1 MRITQKSLIDYN
13 QIDGYIQVQKFVGE
27 RNTAAQL
34 FNMKQD
40 MNMLFG
46 RLAANYSLLVSVFED
61 KSIKVEIVLM
71 ITSCNVCPQA
81 AITYNF

>member
-40 MNMLFG
+40 MNMLFD
-46 RLAANYSLLVSVFED
+46 RLAPNYSLLVSVFED
-61 KSIKVEIVLM
+61 KSIKVEIVPHDYKL
-71 ITSCNVCPQA
+71 
-81 AITYNF
+81 

>member
-1 MRITQKSLIDYN
+1 MRITQKSLIYYN

-61 KSIKVEIVLM
+61 KSIKVEIVPHDYKL
-71 ITSCNVCPQA
+71 
-81 AITYNF
+81 

>member
-13 QIDGYIQVQKFVGE
+13 LIDGYIQVQKFVGE

-46 RLAANYSLLVSVFED
+46 RLAPNYSLLVSVFED
-61 KSIKVEIVLM
+61 KSIKVEIVPHDYKL
-71 ITSCNVCPQA
+71 
-81 AITYNF
+81 

>member
-13 QIDGYIQVQKFVGE
+13 QIDGYVQFQKFVGE

-46 RLAANYSLLVSVFED
+46 RLAPNYSLLVSVFED
-61 KSIKVEIVLM
+61 KSIKVEIVPHDYKL
-71 ITSCNVCPQA
+71 
-81 AITYNF
+81 

>member
-1 MRITQKSLIDYN
+1 MCITQKSLIDYN

-40 MNMLFG
+40 MNIMFG

-61 KSIKVEIVLM
+61 KSIKVEIVPHDYKL
-71 ITSCNVCPQA
+71 
-81 AITYNF
+81 

>member
-40 MNMLFG
+40 MNMLFD
-46 RLAANYSLLVSVFED
+46 RLASNYSLLVSVFED
-61 KSIKVEIVLM
+61 KSIKVEIVPHDYKL
-71 ITSCNVCPQA
+71 
-81 AITYNF
+81 

>member
-46 RLAANYSLLVSVFED
+46 RLAPNYSLLVSVFED
-61 KSIKVEIVLM
+61 KSIKVEIVPHDYK
-71 ITSCNVCPQA
+71 V
-81 AITYNF
+81 

>member
-1 MRITQKSLIDYN
+1 MRIIQKSLLDYN
-13 QIDGYIQVQKFVGE
+13 QIDGYVQVQKFVGE

-46 RLAANYSLLVSVFED
+46 RLAPNYSLLVSVFED
-61 KSIKVEIVLM
+61 KSIKVEIVPHDYKL
-71 ITSCNVCPQA
+71 
-81 AITYNF
+81 

>member
-46 RLAANYSLLVSVFED
+46 RLAANYSLFVSVFED
-61 KSIKVEIVLM
+61 KSIKVEIVPHDYKL
-71 ITSCNVCPQA
+71 
-81 AITYNF
+81 

>member
-1 MRITQKSLIDYN
+1 MCITQKSLIDYN

-61 KSIKVEIVLM
+61 KSIKVEIVPHDYKL
-71 ITSCNVCPQA
+71 
-81 AITYNF
+81 

>member
-1 MRITQKSLIDYN
+1 MRITQKLLIDYN

-61 KSIKVEIVLM
+61 KSIKVEIVPHDYKL
-71 ITSCNVCPQA
+71 
-81 AITYNF
+81 

>member
-27 RNTAAQL
+27 RNIAAQL

-40 MNMLFG
+40 MKYAVWPS
-46 RLAANYSLLVSVFED
+46 RS
-61 KSIKVEIVLM
+61 
-71 ITSCNVCPQA
+71 
-81 AITYNF
+81 

>member
-13 QIDGYIQVQKFVGE
+13 QIDGYIQVQKFVGV

-46 RLAANYSLLVSVFED
+46 RLAPNYSLLVSVFED
-61 KSIKVEIVLM
+61 KSIKVEIVPHDYKL
-71 ITSCNVCPQA
+71 
-81 AITYNF
+81 

>member
-13 QIDGYIQVQKFVGE
+13 HIDGYIQVQKFVGE
-27 RNTAAQL
+27 RNTSAQL

-46 RLAANYSLLVSVFED
+46 RLAPNYSLLVSAFED
-61 KSIKVEIVLM
+61 KSIKVEIVPYDYKL
-71 ITSCNVCPQA
+71 
-81 AITYNF
+81 

>member
-1 MRITQKSLIDYN
+1 MRITQKSFIDYN

-46 RLAANYSLLVSVFED
+46 RLAPNYSLLVSAFED
-61 KSIKVEIVLM
+61 KSIKVEIVPHDYKL
-71 ITSCNVCPQA
+71 
-81 AITYNF
+81 

>member
-27 RNTAAQL
+27 RHTAAQL

-46 RLAANYSLLVSVFED
+46 RLAPNYSLLVSVFED
-61 KSIKVEIVLM
+61 KSIKVEIVPHDYKL
-71 ITSCNVCPQA
+71 
-81 AITYNF
+81 

>member
-13 QIDGYIQVQKFVGE
+13 QIDGYIQVHKFVGE

-46 RLAANYSLLVSVFED
+46 RLAPNYSLLVSVFED
-61 KSIKVEIVLM
+61 KSIKVEIVPHDYKL
-71 ITSCNVCPQA
+71 
-81 AITYNF
+81 

>member
-13 QIDGYIQVQKFVGE
+13 QIDSYIQVQKFVGE

-46 RLAANYSLLVSVFED
+46 RLAPNYSLLVSAFED
-61 KSIKVEIVLM
+61 KSIKVEIVPHDYKL
-71 ITSCNVCPQA
+71 
-81 AITYNF
+81 

>member
-46 RLAANYSLLVSVFED
+46 RFAANYSLLVSVFED
-61 KSIKVEIVLM
+61 KSIKVEIVPHDYKL
-71 ITSCNVCPQA
+71 
-81 AITYNF
+81 

>member
-27 RNTAAQL
+27 RNTSAQL

-46 RLAANYSLLVSVFED
+46 RLAPNYSLLVSAFED
-61 KSIKVEIVLM
+61 KSIKVEIVPHDYKL
-71 ITSCNVCPQA
+71 
-81 AITYNF
+81 

>member
-13 QIDGYIQVQKFVGE
+13 QIDGYVQVQKFVGE

-46 RLAANYSLLVSVFED
+46 RLAFNYSLLVSVFED
-61 KSIKVEIVLM
+61 KSIKVEIVPHDYKL
-71 ITSCNVCPQA
+71 
-81 AITYNF
+81 

>member
-13 QIDGYIQVQKFVGE
+13 KIDGYIQVQKFVGE

-61 KSIKVEIVLM
+61 KSIKVEIVPHDYKL
-71 ITSCNVCPQA
+71 
-81 AITYNF
+81 

>member
-27 RNTAAQL
+27 RNTVAQL

-46 RLAANYSLLVSVFED
+46 RLAPNYSLLVSVFED
-61 KSIKVEIVLM
+61 KSIKVEIVPHDYKL
-71 ITSCNVCPQA
+71 
-81 AITYNF
+81 

>member
-13 QIDGYIQVQKFVGE
+13 QIDGYIQAQKFVGE

-46 RLAANYSLLVSVFED
+46 RLAPNYSLLVSVFED
-61 KSIKVEIVLM
+61 KSIKVEIVPHDYKL
-71 ITSCNVCPQA
+71 
-81 AITYNF
+81 

>member
-13 QIDGYIQVQKFVGE
+13 QIDGYIQVQKFVGK

-40 MNMLFG
+40 MNLLFG

-61 KSIKVEIVLM
+61 KSIKVEIVPHDYKL
-71 ITSCNVCPQA
+71 
-81 AITYNF
+81 

>member
-13 QIDGYIQVQKFVGE
+13 QIDGYIQVQNFVGE

-46 RLAANYSLLVSVFED
+46 RLAPNYSLLVSVFED
-61 KSIKVEIVLM
+61 KSIKVEIVPHDYKL
-71 ITSCNVCPQA
+71 
-81 AITYNF
+81 

>member
-1 MRITQKSLIDYN
+1 MQYAYHEKSLIDYN

-46 RLAANYSLLVSVFED
+46 RLAPNYSLLVSVFED
-61 KSIKVEIVLM
+61 KSIKVEIVPHDYKL
-71 ITSCNVCPQA
+71 
-81 AITYNF
+81 

>member
-34 FNMKQD
+34 FNMKQG

-46 RLAANYSLLVSVFED
+46 RLAPNYSLLVSVFED
-61 KSIKVEIVLM
+61 KSIKVEIVPHDYKL
-71 ITSCNVCPQA
+71 
-81 AITYNF
+81 

>member
-13 QIDGYIQVQKFVGE
+13 QIDGYIQVQKFAGE
-27 RNTAAQL
+27 RNIAAQL

-46 RLAANYSLLVSVFED
+46 RLAPNYSLLVSVFED
-61 KSIKVEIVLM
+61 KSIKVEIVPHDYKL
-71 ITSCNVCPQA
+71 
-81 AITYNF
+81 

>member
-13 QIDGYIQVQKFVGE
+13 QIDGYIQVQKFFGE

-46 RLAANYSLLVSVFED
+46 RLASNYSLLVSVFED
-61 KSIKVEIVLM
+61 KSIKVEIVPHDYKL
-71 ITSCNVCPQA
+71 
-81 AITYNF
+81 

>member
-61 KSIKVEIVLM
+61 KSILFLM
-71 ITSCNVCPQA
+71 IISCNASLQA

>member
-27 RNTAAQL
+27 RNTAAQ
-34 FNMKQD
+34 D

-46 RLAANYSLLVSVFED
+46 RLAPNYSLLVSAFED
-61 KSIKVEIVLM
+61 KSIKVEIVPHDYKL
-71 ITSCNVCPQA
+71 
-81 AITYNF
+81 

>member
-1 MRITQKSLIDYN
+1 MRITQKSLIDYT

-40 MNMLFG
+40 MNLLFG
-46 RLAANYSLLVSVFED
+46 CLAPNYSLLVSVFED
-61 KSIKVEIVLM
+61 KSIKVEIVPHDYKL
-71 ITSCNVCPQA
+71 
-81 AITYNF
+81 

>member
-1 MRITQKSLIDYN
+1 MRITQKSLIDYY

-46 RLAANYSLLVSVFED
+46 RLAPNYSLLVSVFED
-61 KSIKVEIVLM
+61 KSIKVEIVPHDYKL
-71 ITSCNVCPQA
+71 
-81 AITYNF
+81 

>member
-46 RLAANYSLLVSVFED
+46 RLAANYSLLVSVFAD
-61 KSIKVEIVLM
+61 KSIKVEIVPHDYKL
-71 ITSCNVCPQA
+71 
-81 AITYNF
+81 

>member
-13 QIDGYIQVQKFVGE
+13 QIDGYVQVQKFVGE

-40 MNMLFG
+40 MNLLFG
-46 RLAANYSLLVSVFED
+46 CLAPNYSLLVSVFED
-61 KSIKVEIVLM
+61 KSIKVEIVSHDYKL
-71 ITSCNVCPQA
+71 
-81 AITYNF
+81 